1 MGADGRC
8 RTTLSLP
15 EDLLL
20 EILLVRVDDP
30 ATLFRCAVACRSW
43 NRLVADRSFLHH
55 RWPDQ
60 DTSACTRTPSTFV
73 DGFFVQKRLANPAVT
88 YCKDTFFVPTPR
100 SVLGPGL
107 RLLGSLFPDAA
118 SLLDDVVPLVSRR
131 GLLLIRLNPHGAD
144 PPNIHWL
151 AMCNMVT
158 GACEVLPPLDCNWDS
173 KGTGYAIITSADYA
187 SDGQR
192 HTLAPAF
199 FKVFIIVNYYIDQPL
214 GIHTFS
220 SQDARWSTPTKC
232 PSNDMTN
239 EGDRVKLS
247 HPKAVVCNGTAHWLV
262 NYRGRDNTLD
272 TRTLDVDIE
281 TCCASLTRIDILG
294 KCLHS
299 PSSYHIPRLSVID
312 DRTLSL
318 FCQHNRGMRVVIWTR
333 QNGGKSE
340 GASKWVHD
348 RVVELKPPVEAK
360 VQSLVIL
367 DEKGGSLLV
376 DDKMSNV
383 YIVDLKTAAM
393 EKITNWP
400 DGWHSRQRGV
410 LLEMDILAIVLRF
423 SARQSLDACMFC
435 AGKFLFSYCYYDV
448 LRMNG
453 ELFIISSSSLRQLLP
468 CVYRFFMSSTI
479 PDTNYSG
486 EYCYNV

>member
-1 MGADGRC
+1 
-8 RTTLSLP
+8 
-15 EDLLL
+15 
-20 EILLVRVDDP
+20 
-30 ATLFRCAVACRSW
+30 
-43 NRLVADRSFLHH
+43 
-55 RWPDQ
+55 
-60 DTSACTRTPSTFV
+60 
-73 DGFFVQKRLANPAVT
+73 
-88 YCKDTFFVPTPR
+88 
-100 SVLGPGL
+100 
-107 RLLGSLFPDAA
+107 
-118 SLLDDVVPLVSRR
+118 
-131 GLLLIRLNPHGAD
+131 
-144 PPNIHWL
+144 
-151 AMCNMVT
+151 MVT

-173 KGTGYAIITSADYA
+173 EGTGYAIITGADYA

-199 FKVFIIVNYYIDQPL
+199 FKVFIIVNYYINQPL
-214 GIHTFS
+214 TIHTFS
-220 SQDARWSTPTKC
+220 SQDPRWSTPTKC

-299 PSSYHIPRLSVID
+299 PSSYDIPRLTVID

-348 RVVELKPPVEAK
+348 RVVELKPPVE

-376 DDKMSNV
+376 DDKKSNV

-486 EYCYNV
+486 EYCSNV